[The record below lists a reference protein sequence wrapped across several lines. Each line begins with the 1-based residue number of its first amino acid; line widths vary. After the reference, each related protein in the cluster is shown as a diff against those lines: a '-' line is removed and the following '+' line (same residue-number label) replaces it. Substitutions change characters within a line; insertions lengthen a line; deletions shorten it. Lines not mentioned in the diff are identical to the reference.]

1 MTYTRKPLPKT
12 QYEIS
17 KNTTEPLYNRANEI
31 STAGDSTG
39 ALTIGLKDLD
49 YAIQY
54 YFEQVIK
61 PQVNRFGA
69 TIDVP
74 VMYGA
79 PEKWKNMQADGYI
92 RDSVGKIQVPL
103 IAYKRTAVTKNRTL
117 GSKVD
122 ANYPAIYYTQQ
133 LAYSKENRYD
143 QFSKLTNSKP
153 IQTFINSVMC
163 DYVDVTYD
171 FVIWTDQVEQMNV
184 LVEAIL
190 YSEGSFWGEK
200 ERFKFRTKIDSFTNT
215 TDLLQDA
222 ERLVRT
228 NFTVTLF
235 GYIIPDT
242 ILKQLSDKLSE
253 KTFSQRQL
261 VVDTD
266 LEDAP
271 MVIGGATPA
280 GISTT
285 ATGGSV
291 TRSNVNALTIAYLNT
306 NKTVVATTI
315 TIPSTAI
322 FIANF
327 LSAPNGLPTTSASSF
342 SFFINGLYVEP
353 SAITSFTN
361 PTTNVCTLELNTA
374 ELGFTLQSDD
384 EIVAIGK
391 FI

>member
-133 LAYSKENRYD
+133 LAYSKENR
-143 QFSKLTNSKP
+143 
-153 IQTFINSVMC
+153 
-163 DYVDVTYD
+163 
-171 FVIWTDQVEQMNV
+171 
-184 LVEAIL
+184 
-190 YSEGSFWGEK
+190 
-200 ERFKFRTKIDSFTNT
+200 
-215 TDLLQDA
+215 
-222 ERLVRT
+222 
-228 NFTVTLF
+228 
-235 GYIIPDT
+235 
-242 ILKQLSDKLSE
+242 
-253 KTFSQRQL
+253 
-261 VVDTD
+261 
-266 LEDAP
+266 
-271 MVIGGATPA
+271 
-280 GISTT
+280 
-285 ATGGSV
+285 
-291 TRSNVNALTIAYLNT
+291 
-306 NKTVVATTI
+306 
-315 TIPSTAI
+315 
-322 FIANF
+322 
-327 LSAPNGLPTTSASSF
+327 
-342 SFFINGLYVEP
+342 
-353 SAITSFTN
+353 
-361 PTTNVCTLELNTA
+361 
-374 ELGFTLQSDD
+374 
-384 EIVAIGK
+384 
-391 FI
+391 